1 MTELLSY
8 ISWLYPRGLELSCSD
23 GSADVLALIDPSI
36 APPLLYYA
44 YLPIIIIVLLTSLF
58 IAVSK
63 TENAQRRHLFWIGI
77 LFATLMG
84 IETFLWIAMPVYLVH
99 FAWQIVPVLNALLI
113 LLIVAFSHRFFY
125 GEGMPHLYRWVLIFL
140 SLPLFILTPTQ
151 FNLVLFDISACESV
165 QSLLWPYMYGLEVFV
180 GIAIFT
186 LSIGSYIRNTGDPAR
201 GRFVIF
207 GIGILLF
214 MATKTVGDMIAL
226 YSVNFL
232 WPLGMAGFMLLLSY
246 LAIRYNAF
254 NTRIFG
260 AQILIAALAA
270 VIFAALFVRT
280 IENIRYVLV
289 GTLVFVVILGAILIR
304 SVRREVEQK
313 EENFRLAQALGKTN
327 ERLKELD
334 QQKSEFLSIAT
345 HQLRGPLAAI
355 RGHLSLVLDGSY
367 GTLPEPAHHVIE
379 KVFASG
385 TLMTETVNDFLNVS
399 RIEQGSMQYEMTDFN
414 VGDMIRDISEELQ
427 VTAEEKKLQIYVVEP
442 LAQGP
447 VHADYGKIRH
457 IFFNLLDN
465 AIKYT
470 TEGFVRTEVTTTQKG
485 FVRVTIADSGI
496 GIAPEKIHM
505 LFQKF
510 VRMREASGI
519 NISGTGLGLY
529 VAKQMVAAHNG
540 NIWAESKGLGKG
552 TTFIVELP
560 LRKEV
565 LHTNTA
571 PLTRGTD

>member
-1 MTELLSY
+1 MTEILSY

-23 GSADVLALIDPSI
+23 GTASVFALIDPSI
-36 APPLLYYA
+36 APSFLYYA
-44 YLPIIIIVLLTSLF
+44 YLPIIIIVLLISLF
-58 IAVSK
+58 IAISK
-63 TENAQRRHLFWIGI
+63 TDNAERRQLFWIGI

-84 IETFLWIAMPVYLVH
+84 IETFLWIGIPVYLVH

-125 GEGMPHLYRWVLIFL
+125 GKRMPYMHKWIVVFL
-140 SLPLFILTPTQ
+140 CAPLFIFTPTE
-151 FNLVLFDISACESV
+151 FNLVVFDIAECESV
-165 QSLLWPYMYGLEVFV
+165 QSFLWPYMYGLEVFI

-186 LSIGSYIRNTGDPAR
+186 LSIGAYTRNIEDPR
-201 GRFVIF
+201 RTRFIVF

-226 YSVNFL
+226 YNVNFL
-232 WPLGMAGFMLLLSY
+232 WSLGMVGFMLLLSY
-246 LAIRYNAF
+246 IAVRYNSF

-260 AQILIAALAA
+260 AQILIAVLAA

-280 IENIRYVLV
+280 VENVRYVLV
-289 GTLVFVVILGAILIR
+289 GTLAFIVILGAILVR

-313 EENFRLAQALGKTN
+313 EENFRLAQELGKTN

-367 GTLPEPAHHVIE
+367 GTLPQPAHDVIE

-427 VTAEEKKLQIYVVEP
+427 VTAQERKLQIYVVEP
-442 LAQGP
+442 VAQGP

-470 TEGFVRTEVTTTQKG
+470 NEGFVRTEVTTQKG
-485 FVRVTIADSGI
+485 MVRVSITDSGI

-560 LRKEV
+560 LRKEA